1 MPGLGNTGHK
11 FTDLWIGTRTKFASD
26 VINMIERSH
35 PLLEKITGNGDLK
48 AKYGEVGK
56 RVVEPILARTNDNA
70 KFMNIDDVISFP
82 SIRVLEQIEYDWK
95 FLVTGISIN
104 DKITAINN
112 SMKLID
118 LISNLNKATTE
129 GLKNTLIRQIYA
141 HGKDSKEFG
150 GLRYLIN
157 DNPYQPDLTVLQL
170 MRGLPNGAGY
180 GPDANTQNTY
190 AWNYGDALATYPS
203 IQKFEF
209 WRNRAGYFVG
219 NPYDNPDVTQTAE
232 FQRGPASWFG
242 WINAAFRR
250 MIQVLNYKNPSKV
263 DMILTDPNMYNYLI
277 KMREPFLQLDN
288 TPAQKT
294 DFGFDYITY
303 NKIPI
308 FMDEECPPWRV
319 YFLTSNTLKF
329 KYLEG
334 ENFIQERWK
343 VPNKFEHMYL
353 TTFMGNFIC
362 DRARFNGVLYCTKTK
377 ESGAIENHKAWDTVD
392 WNLSKQANLTDAPY
406 ALPGDCNVADPDH
419 FKNFDYAITPFSQ
432 DAQQVGDTW
441 EERTTYSASGAY
453 RDEETYKNKSTTPPQ
468 EDSLNQ

>member
-11 FTDLWIGTRTKFASD
+11 FTDLWIGTRTKFSSD

-129 GLKNTLIRQIYA
+129 GLKTTLIRQIYA
-141 HGKDSKEFG
+141 HGKNSKEFG

-170 MRGLPNGAGY
+170 MRGLPRGAGY
-180 GPDANTQNTY
+180 GNLIPATDQTY
-190 AWNYGDALATYPS
+190 GWMYGDNIAPFPS
-203 IQKFEF
+203 IQNFEF

-219 NPYDNPDVTQTAE
+219 NPYDNRDADNVSATSPN
-232 FQRGPASWFG
+232 SWFG
-242 WINAAFRR
+242 WVNAAMRR

-263 DMILTDPNMYNYLI
+263 DMILTDPHMYNFLI
-277 KMREPFLQLDN
+277 KMREPYLQIDN
-288 TPAQKT
+288 TPGQKT

-303 NKIPI
+303 NKLPI
-308 FMDEECPPWRV
+308 FMDEECPPWRI

-362 DRARFNGVLYCTKTK
+362 DRARFNGVLYCTKMQAGTTWSHQNW
-377 ESGAIENHKAWDTVD
+377 EGVD
-392 WNLSKQANLTDAPY
+392 WAASKAANLTDAPY
-406 ALPGDCNVADPDH
+406 GLPGDCNVADPEK
-419 FKNFDYAITPFSQ
+419 FKNFDYKIQNFNE
-432 DAQQVGDTW
+432 DATQVGDTW

-453 RDEETYKNKSTTPPQ
+453 REEDTYQNKSTTPPV
-468 EDSLNQ
+468 EDSIS